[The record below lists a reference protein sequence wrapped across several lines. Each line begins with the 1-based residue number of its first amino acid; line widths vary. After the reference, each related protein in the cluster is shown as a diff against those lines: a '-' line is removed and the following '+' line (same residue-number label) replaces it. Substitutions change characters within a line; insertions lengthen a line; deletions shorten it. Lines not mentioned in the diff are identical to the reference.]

1 MLFVIFLLVT
11 GTLTVNGD
19 LGVMYARRTSAEWDT
34 HYCISYN
41 PGFHELPS
49 SMTNAKSHKM
59 LDLSTKLGCEED
71 DYKGVAINK
80 NMVVVVA
87 RGNCSFSEKA
97 FLAQKFG
104 MAAVVIVVDS
114 LILPGANQTSDFDI
128 INITVA
134 SIKDTNFDAVKN
146 LGKDIDVLLFS
157 PNLHDDFDPCIVVI
171 FLIAMLCIT
180 VGGYWSGV
188 SLQSIQKKKS
198 AKKPK
203 YVKSVNKDGEEESD
217 DEEEDF
223 EISLPYILILVF
235 LICVMLVLLFFFYDY
250 LVYVVITM
258 FCIAGATGLY
268 SCCLPLWNFIPWH
281 TRIPSNK
288 IPCFSS
294 RPQIK
299 DLILL
304 AICCGFGA
312 FWGVVRNA
320 SYAWVLQDIL
330 GAAFCINML
339 KTIRLPNLKVCAVL
353 LLLLFVYDIFFVFI
367 TPLFTKTGE
376 SVMVKVATGGSSK
389 TGEQLPMVFK
399 VPRLSKSPLSVCDLP
414 YSLLGFGDIIVPG
427 LLVSYNHG
435 FDIRVQSKRIYFI
448 STLIAYAVGLVATFG
463 ALYIMDSGQPALLYL
478 VPCTLL
484 TTFVIGCC
492 RGECKLLW
500 NGFSKCPKK
509 DDDVNPVKT
518 TPPNSS
524 SSLAVE
530 GEDNLS
536 NSDSEQ
542 QTLIPK

>member
-1 MLFVIFLLVT
+1 
-11 GTLTVNGD
+11 
-19 LGVMYARRTSAEWDT
+19 
-34 HYCISYN
+34 
-41 PGFHELPS
+41 
-49 SMTNAKSHKM
+49 M

-114 LILPGANQTSDFDI
+114 LVSIL
-128 INITVA
+128 IN
-134 SIKDTNFDAVKN
+134 N

-198 AKKPK
+198 AKKTK

-312 FWGVVRNA
+312 FW
-320 SYAWVLQDIL
+320 
-330 GAAFCINML
+330 
-339 KTIRLPNLKVCAVL
+339 
-353 LLLLFVYDIFFVFI
+353 
-367 TPLFTKTGE
+367 
-376 SVMVKVATGGSSK
+376 VM
-389 TGEQLPMVFK
+389 
-399 VPRLSKSPLSVCDLP
+399 
-414 YSLLGFGDIIVPG
+414 PG
-427 LLVSYNHG
+427 YY
-435 FDIRVQSKRIYFI
+435 RIY
-448 STLIAYAVGLVATFG
+448 
-463 ALYIMDSGQPALLYL
+463 
-478 VPCTLL
+478 
-484 TTFVIGCC
+484 
-492 RGECKLLW
+492 
-500 NGFSKCPKK
+500 
-509 DDDVNPVKT
+509 
-518 TPPNSS
+518 
-524 SSLAVE
+524 
-530 GEDNLS
+530 
-536 NSDSEQ
+536 
-542 QTLIPK
+542 